1 MIDLDAGDGQPG
13 RLPALGERQQPLD
26 NGFLV
31 QLRQLA
37 VEARY
42 QPERAAVLLQQA
54 EIGRDFPPAFARMH
68 LQRQHAQRRTDRGC
82 ASAHR
87 RAAASKPA
95 ARHKPADPSLRRA

>member
-13 RLPALGERQQPLD
+13 RLPALGDRQQTLD

-54 EIGRDFPPAFARMH
+54 EIGRDFPPALAWMH
-68 LQRQHAQRRTDRGC
+68 LQRQHPQPGEQIAAVRQRIGV
-82 ASAHR
+82 
-87 RAAASKPA
+87 
-95 ARHKPADPSLRRA
+95 LRRPNPLPNVNLLIPT